1 MVEEK
6 LLRIEDEL
14 DVVAAREVGRE
25 MARELG
31 FGLVDQTR
39 RATAISELTRNVIQY
54 AGRGA
59 CLIRDASDEQHVRIR
74 VVVEDN
80 GPGIPDLHKAMQF
93 GYSTS
98 GGLGAGLPGT
108 KQLVHEFHIISHPGL
123 TRVTI
128 AMIRPR
134 TPEELKLKAS
144 ADVFHRM

>member
-1 MVEEK
+1 MVTEK
-6 LLRIEDEL
+6 LVRIEDEM
-14 DVVAAREVGRE
+14 DIVAAREVGRE

-39 RATAISELTRNVIQY
+39 LATAISELTRNVIQY
-54 AGRGA
+54 AGKGI
-59 CLIRDASDEQHVRIR
+59 CMIRDASDSSYIRIQ

-80 GPGIPDLHKAMQF
+80 GPGIPDINKALQF

-108 KQLVHEFHIISHPGL
+108 KQLVHEFQIVSHPGL

-128 AMIRPR
+128 AMVRAR
-134 TPEELKLKAS
+134 VPEESHIPVGTQRA
-144 ADVFHRM
+144 